1 MNTLDPR
8 PAPALR
14 AVSVDGDARPAASAA
29 PQTAAPDLV
38 IDSFEPLGDRP
49 TQGRPLWLELR
60 VKNVGNAAAGP
71 FEVRLSEEAQDSQRL
86 PGLAAGASRALTTG
100 PIYYRNGEQL
110 YTVRADVDP
119 DNEVAESDEDNNYT
133 ILFLSGDHPPQPP
146 IPQPP
151 LPPLPLP
158 RPPRP

>member
-1 MNTLDPR
+1 LPRNTH
-8 PAPALR
+8 PATLPGR
-14 AVSVDGDARPAASAA
+14 DSVDSVVDS
-29 PQTAAPDLV
+29 V
-38 IDSFEPLGDRP
+38 IQSLIRH
-49 TQGRPLWLELR
+49 
-60 VKNVGNAAAGP
+60 
-71 FEVRLSEEAQDSQRL
+71 LSV
-86 PGLAAGASRALTTG
+86 
-100 PIYYRNGEQL
+100 NGEQL